1 MRGFFY
7 FTPSPILSV
16 VIHYDR
22 TMHSQPNR
30 SRVLILI
37 ISIIFVI
44 QITVRAQ
51 QQQQFR
57 NYNAESGLSQSVV
70 QAIQQDKNGYIWV
83 ATEVGLNRFDG
94 YRFLS
99 FFREDGLPGN
109 NIQSLSNDRDGKLWI
124 GTDMGVTSWNGRFFE
139 TPARF
144 DTLRTRSVLAIY
156 QDSKKRFWV
165 ATDGSGLWLIEP
177 SKVTVFNTTNGLVGN
192 RVRDVI
198 EDSEGR
204 IWVGTRDGISLINT
218 NMEIRTITM
227 KDGLPENRIRSFR
240 FDAEGKLWVGTRG
253 GIAIFKDARLIKTY
267 TMSDGLVNNQI
278 KKIDFDL
285 FGDAW
290 IATEDGFS
298 ILRKDGF
305 VNFGLEEGLGS
316 SIFNTVFNDREG
328 NLWLG
333 TYGAGV
339 SRYLGNRFESITNR
353 EGLPDNMVT
362 AIRKS
367 GENLWISTYG
377 GGVTRFNN
385 QGHRTWNSKNGLIDD
400 RVFDLHVDKT
410 NRLWVATRNGIS
422 IIENNSIRELTTT
435 SGLPF
440 RIIRTITEDPSS
452 GLWFGTDGGG
462 LIYYDNEEFKS
473 ITTSNGL
480 INNTIRAVKFAKDGS
495 MWVGTY
501 GGLNHYK
508 DGRHTHYT
516 IEDGMVNNIVLDV
529 LPDDDG
535 SVWAATFEGL
545 SHIKDGVITNY
556 TTEQGLP
563 ADVIY
568 LIHKD
573 LYGNIW
579 LGTTRGLVRFRLDL
593 TDSKGLPIFKRYT
606 TDYGLAADELNRGAV
621 FGRGDTLWFGT
632 VGGVSVYFRDRDP
645 QISYQPPVY
654 IEQVRIF
661 DQTIMDPMNLELSF
675 RDNSLWFDYTAL
687 SYSAPDKVIF
697 EYRLLPIDK
706 EWIVTDF
713 RSVRY
718 AGLSA
723 GDYIFEVRARSNDG
737 NWSEQPA
744 RLRFTIQPP
753 FYSSWWFRSI
763 LLFGFI
769 GLMAFLY
776 NYYRVN
782 KQVDLER
789 MRVRIASD
797 LHDDVGASLT
807 EIALQTDFLQAYPI
821 PESIKAPLQQIGE
834 TSRKIVTTMDDI
846 VWSIDARNDTVGDL
860 TDRMQDY
867 ARTMLTPK
875 GISYSIDFDHL
886 ETGHSLPVEVRQN
899 IYLIFKEMV
908 NNAVKH
914 SEASHIDIK
923 LAKHNNVS
931 SMYIKDNG
939 VGLANQVRKTGHGLK
954 NLKLRADR
962 IHAQIEF
969 IDESGFGILLT
980 GKNIF

>member
-1 MRGFFY
+1 MYIFNRHF
-7 FTPSPILSV
+7 ILFV
-16 VIHYDR
+16 LCL
-22 TMHSQPNR
+22 
-30 SRVLILI
+30 LILFG
-37 ISIIFVI
+37 STRTAFS
-44 QITVRAQ
+44 Q

-70 QAIQQDKNGYIWV
+70 QSIKQDSKGYIWV

-94 YRFLS
+94 YRFMT
-99 FFREDGLPGN
+99 FFRENGLPSN
-109 NIQSLSNDRDGKLWI
+109 AIQTLLSDREGTLWV
-124 GTDMGVTSWNGRFFE
+124 GTDQGVARWNGRIFE
-139 TPARF
+139 TPSLF
-144 DTLRTRSVLAIY
+144 DSLRNQSVLAMY
-156 QDSKKRFWV
+156 HDSKNRYWV
-165 ATDGSGLWLIEP
+165 ATDGGGLWLVE
-177 SKVTVFNTTNGLVGN
+177 SSRYTVFNTSNGLAGN

-198 EDSEGR
+198 EDTQGR
-204 IWVGTRDGISLINT
+204 IWVGTRDGISVIDT
-218 NMEIRTITM
+218 NRNIKTITM
-227 KDGLPENRIRSFR
+227 NDGLPENRIRSFA
-240 FDAEGKLWVGTRG
+240 FDKEGKLWVATRG
-253 GIAIFKDARLIKTY
+253 GIAIFEGTRILKTY
-267 TMSDGLVNNQI
+267 TTRDGLVNNLVKRI
-278 KKIDFDL
+278 EFDL

-298 ILRKDGF
+298 VLRDNRF

-316 SIFNTVFNDREG
+316 SIFNTVFKDREG

-339 SRYLGNRFESITNR
+339 SRYLGSRFESITNR

-362 AIRKS
+362 AIRKQ
-367 GENLWISTYG
+367 GNNLWISTYG
-377 GGVTRFNN
+377 GGVTRFTNE
-385 QGHRTWNSKNGLIDD
+385 GVKTWNMKNGLIDD
-400 RVFDLHVDKT
+400 RVFDMHVDG

-422 IIENNSIRELTTT
+422 IIENNRIRELSPS

-440 RIIRTITEDPSS
+440 RIIRTITEDPKE

-462 LIYYDNEEFKS
+462 LIYYNNDIFTT
-473 ITTSNGL
+473 ITTNNGL
-480 INNTIRAVKFAKDGS
+480 LNNAIRSVKFANDGS
-495 MWVGTY
+495 MWIGTY

-508 DGRHTHYT
+508 DGQHIHYT
-516 IEDGMVNNIVLDV
+516 TENGLVNNIVLDV
-529 LPDDDG
+529 LPDEDG

-545 SHIKDGVITNY
+545 SHIKNGDITNY
-556 TTEQGLP
+556 TTEKGLP
-563 ADVIY
+563 SNVIY

-573 LYGNIW
+573 DYGDIW

-632 VGGVSVYFRDRDP
+632 VGGVSVYYRDRDP
-645 QISYQPPVY
+645 QITYQPPVY

-661 DQTIMDPMNLELSF
+661 DQTITDPMNLDLSF

-687 SYSAPDKVIF
+687 SYSAPDKIIF
-697 EYRLLPIDK
+697 EYRLLPIDT
-706 EWIVTDF
+706 EWILTDL

-718 AGLSA
+718 AGLAA
-723 GDYIFEVRARSNDG
+723 GDYVFEVRARSNDG

-753 FYSSWWFRSI
+753 FYASWWFRS
-763 LLFGFI
+763 LLVVGFLS
-769 GLMAFLY
+769 LMAFLY
-776 NYYRVN
+776 TYYRVN

-821 PESIKAPLQQIGE
+821 PDSIKAPLQHIGE

-846 VWSIDARNDTVGDL
+846 VWSIDARNDTIGDL

-867 ARTMLTPK
+867 ARTVLVPK
-875 GISYSIDFDHL
+875 GMSYQFDFEHL
-886 ETGHSLPVEVRQN
+886 DTAHSLPVEVRQN
-899 IYLIFKEMV
+899 VYLIFKEMI

-914 SEASHIDIK
+914 SEGSHLDIK
-923 LAKHNNVS
+923 LSKHNNVS
-931 SMYIKDNG
+931 TMYIKDNG
-939 VGLANQVRKTGHGLK
+939 VGLAKQERKTGHGLK
-954 NLKLRADR
+954 NLKLRAER
-962 IHAQIEF
+962 INAQIDF
-969 IDESGFGILLT
+969 IDDQGFGIKLT
-980 GKNIF
+980 GKHIF

>member
-1 MRGFFY
+1 MFAHYRPLKLFVLCLLV
-7 FTPSPILSV
+7 LS
-16 VIHYDR
+16 IDKL
-22 TMHSQPNR
+22 PA
-30 SRVLILI
+30 L
-37 ISIIFVI
+37 
-44 QITVRAQ
+44 AQ

-70 QAIQQDKNGYIWV
+70 QSIQQDSKGYIWV

-94 YRFLS
+94 YRFTS
-99 FFREDGLPGN
+99 FFRENGLPSN
-109 NIQSLSNDRDGKLWI
+109 NIQTLFNDRDGNFWV
-124 GTDMGVTSWNGRFFE
+124 GTDMGVARWNGRTFE
-139 TPARF
+139 TPTPL

-156 QDSKKRFWV
+156 HDSKNRFWV
-165 ATDGSGLWLIEP
+165 ATDGSGLWLIES
-177 SKVTVFNTTNGLVGN
+177 SKITVFNTSKGLAGN

-198 EDSEGR
+198 EDPQGR
-204 IWVGTRDGISLINT
+204 IWVGTRDGISLIDANFNIT
-218 NMEIRTITM
+218 NITM
-227 KDGLPENRIRSFR
+227 SDGLPENRIRSFS
-240 FDAEGKLWVGTRG
+240 FDKEGKLWVATRG
-253 GIAIFKDARLIKTY
+253 GIAIFQDKRIVKTY
-267 TMSDGLVNNQI
+267 TTSDGLVNNLVKRI
-278 KKIDFDL
+278 VFDL

-298 ILRKDGF
+298 VLRDKRF

-316 SIFNTVFNDREG
+316 SIFNTVFKDREG

-362 AIRKS
+362 AIRKQ
-367 GENLWISTYG
+367 GNDLWISTYG

-385 QGHRTWNSKNGLIDD
+385 EGTKSWNMKNGLIDD
-400 RVFDLHVDKT
+400 RVFDMHTDGD
-410 NRLWVATRNGIS
+410 RLWVATRNGIS
-422 IIENNSIRELTTT
+422 IIENNSIREL
-435 SGLPF
+435 SPSLSLPF
-440 RIIRTITEDPSS
+440 RIIRTITKDPTS

-462 LIYYDNEEFKS
+462 LIFYNNETF
-473 ITTSNGL
+473 TTINTGNGL
-480 INNTIRAVKFAKDGS
+480 INNTVRSVKFAKDGS
-495 MWVGTY
+495 MWIGTY

-508 DGRHTHYT
+508 NGRHTHFT
-516 IEDGMVNNIVLDV
+516 TENGLVNNIVLDV

-545 SHIKDGVITNY
+545 SHIKDGIITNY
-556 TTEQGLP
+556 TTQQGLP
-563 ADVIY
+563 SNVIY

-573 LYGNIW
+573 IYGDIW

-593 TDSKGLPIFKRYT
+593 TDEKGLPIFKRYT

-632 VGGVSVYFRDRDP
+632 VGGVSVYYRDRDP

-661 DQTIMDPMNLELSF
+661 DQTITDPMNLDLSF

-687 SYSAPDKVIF
+687 SYSAPDKIIF

-706 EWIVTDF
+706 EWILTDM

-723 GDYIFEVRARSNDG
+723 GDYVFEVRARSNDG

-753 FYSSWWFRSI
+753 FYASWWFRSI
-763 LLFGFI
+763 LFVGFMA
-769 GLMAFLY
+769 LMTFLY

-821 PESIKAPLQQIGE
+821 PETIKAPLQQIGE

-846 VWSIDARNDTVGDL
+846 VWSIDARNDTIGDL

-867 ARTMLTPK
+867 ARTVLTPK
-875 GISYSIDFDHL
+875 GISYHFDFDHL
-886 ETGHSLPVEVRQN
+886 DTAHSLPVEVRQN
-899 IYLIFKEMV
+899 VYLIFKEMI

-923 LAKHNNVS
+923 LSKHNNVS

-939 VGLANQVRKTGHGLK
+939 HGLAKQERRTGHGLK
-954 NLKLRADR
+954 NLRLRSER
-962 IHAQIEF
+962 INARIEF
-969 IDESGFGILLT
+969 IEDQGFGILLT